1 MPIKHTVKPND
12 TLSKIAKKY
21 GVTVDAIAKAN
32 NIKNVNLIYDG
43 DVLTIPDKKSDNT
56 TALVDLI
63 KECIS
68 DIQCLKSFKEV
79 MKYID

>member
-1 MPIKHTVKPND
+1 MAIKHTVKPRD

-32 NIKNVNLIYDG
+32 NIKNYDLIYDG
-43 DVLTIPDKKSDNT
+43 SILIIPDTKSDNA